1 MRYMFQKLK
10 GNYAI
15 YVLGCLLTASQNL
28 MSNVLSGQIY
38 RTIILLGEGSAFEE
52 ALQVLGL
59 ILLGVAGMSAA
70 LLLGEAL
77 YQKACVE
84 ADQTMRR
91 EIVHRICHMP
101 MSRWSREPMGRW
113 INLFSRDIDQASE
126 GYRTQLI
133 SLLTQ
138 VLQLLGGVVLSFL
151 VSPAMTLFAITCG
164 AVYFLCIYLFKNPV
178 RRVQEALWEA
188 LARGSAILAEM
199 TPSLITIR
207 FYQME
212 RYFHSKYNQA
222 AEESAQLER
231 RHGRLSAAAQ
241 TVRNFGYSFSYVGS
255 LIFGLSLVSEGSLAL
270 ADMMYVW
277 SLTMG
282 IAYGM
287 QSVGTQLLDF
297 QKNAAAAS
305 RVEEACQ
312 LPQERI
318 EGKALPPVNKVE
330 IRLDHVSFSYTP
342 EKPILHNI
350 SAVIHPGEKV
360 AIVGLSGSGKTTL
373 VKLLMGLYEPSG
385 GSILIN
391 GVDTREA
398 TLKSLREQFSYL
410 PQQPFLFDE
419 SLKENLLMVRPDA
432 QPHQLEKACAVS
444 GLTPLLKQL
453 PQGLDTRAGENGA
466 QLSGGERQRLG
477 AARCF
482 LKDSPVYIM
491 DEMTSAL
498 DARLEEELIQ
508 ALYAMEDRTVIC
520 ITHRLKAACLA
531 QRILVMEGGRIVE
544 EGNHEELVNCGG
556 VYARLVNEE
565 CKGG

>member
-1 MRYMFQKLK
+1 MRYMLQKLK

-101 MSRWSREPMGRW
+101 MSHWSREPMGRW

-126 GYRTQLI
+126 GYRMQLI

-432 QPHQLEKACAVS
+432 QPHQLEKACAAS

-565 CKGG
+565 CTGG

>member
-10 GNYAI
+10 GNYTI

-38 RTIILLGEGSAFEE
+38 RTIILLGEGSTFEE

-59 ILLGVAGMSAA
+59 IFLGVAGMSAA

-91 EIVHRICHMP
+91 DIVHRICHMP

-113 INLFSRDIDQASE
+113 INLFSRDIDMASE
-126 GYRTQLI
+126 GYRVQLI
-133 SLLTQ
+133 SLLMQ
-138 VLQLLGGVVLSFL
+138 VLQLLGGAVLSFL
-151 VSPAMTLFAITCG
+151 VSPAMTLFAIICG

-178 RRVQEALWEA
+178 RRVQESLWEA

-212 RYFHSKYNQA
+212 AYFHSKYNQA

-241 TVRNFGYSFSYVGS
+241 TLRNFGYSFSYVGS
-255 LIFGLSLVSEGSLAL
+255 LIFGLSLVSKGALAL

-318 EGKALPPVNKVE
+318 DGKALPPVDEVE
-330 IRLDHVSFSYTP
+330 ICLDHVSFSYTP

-391 GVDTREA
+391 GVNTREA
-398 TLKSLREQFSYL
+398 SLKSLREQFSYL

-419 SLKENLLMVRPDA
+419 SLKENLLMVRPEA
-432 QPHQLEKACAVS
+432 QPQQLEKACAAS
-444 GLTPLLKQL
+444 GLTPLLEQL

-482 LKDSPVYIM
+482 LKDSPVYVM

-498 DARLEEELIQ
+498 DARLEEELLHT
-508 ALYAMEDRTVIC
+508 LYAMDNRTVIC
-520 ITHRLKAACLA
+520 ITHRLLAARLA
-531 QRILVMEGGRIVE
+531 ERILVMEDGRIIE
-544 EGNHEELVNCGG
+544 DGSHETLIRQGG
-556 VYARLVNEE
+556 LYARLVNE
-565 CKGG
+565 GH